1 MRPGPNSTLRLA
13 RGDDL
18 MRLEVDCVLLA
29 LEHATPRP
37 WDLRGSHVAAPGVA
51 IRDSR
56 TGRGPYGAES
66 YAFYGGE
73 LVAESCS
80 RADARVIAAA
90 GNLLPRLA
98 TRYLEA
104 LGENDRLLERVHFLE
119 SILAGVRGIS

>member
-1 MRPGPNSTLRLA
+1 MRV
-13 RGDDL
+13 
-18 MRLEVDCVLLA
+18 EVDCVLLA

-37 WDLRGSHVAAPGVA
+37 WDLRGSHVCAPGVA
-51 IRDSR
+51 LEHSR
-56 TGRGPYGAES
+56 MRGPYGAES

-98 TRYLEA
+98 GRYLEA

-119 SILAGVRGIS
+119 SVLAGVRGIS